1 MAAAQRRGEG
11 AGGEEVD
18 PRERFRAYR
27 KTGDIA
33 LRNEL
38 VEAHTPLAASVAK
51 RFARRGEPLDD
62 LIQVANFG
70 LVKAVERFDPEHGA
84 SFVSFAVPTM
94 LGEIKRHFRD
104 RTWSAKVPRSAKE
117 LLLRLSAATEELT
130 SDLQRSPTVSEVAE
144 RLGVTEDNVLEA
156 MEARSVYR
164 PASLSSLPSDRGGPP
179 RGETQLG
186 VTDRGLGGVEDRL
199 TVTRLLETL
208 PERERRIVELRFYED
223 LTQSEIAAIIG
234 ISQMHVS
241 RLLRQALGQLAARG
255 REPEPE
261 PAPPRA

>member
-1 MAAAQRRGEG
+1 MAPPERRPMSAEDRD
-11 AGGEEVD
+11 EL
-18 PRERFRAYR
+18 RERFREYR
-27 KTGDIA
+27 RTGAIEQ
-33 LRNEL
+33 RNAL
-38 VEAHTPLAASVAK
+38 VEAHTSLAASVAK

-104 RTWSAKVPRSAKE
+104 RTWTAKVPRSAKE
-117 LLLRLSAATEELT
+117 LLLRLSTANEELT
-130 SDLQRSPTVSEVAE
+130 AELQRSPTVAEVAV

-164 PASLSSLPSDRGGPP
+164 PASLSSLPSDRSGPP
-179 RGETQLG
+179 RLESQLG
-186 VTDRGLGGVEDRL
+186 VTDRDLGGVEDRL

-208 PERERRIVELRFYED
+208 PERERRIVELRFYQD
-223 LTQSEIAAIIG
+223 LTQSEIAAIVG

-241 RLLRQALGQLAARG
+241 RLLRQALSQLATRG
-255 REPEPE
+255 REPEP
-261 PAPPRA
+261 APPSR

>member
-1 MAAAQRRGEG
+1 MPRPDRRPANPDDRDELR
-11 AGGEEVD
+11 A
-18 PRERFRAYR
+18 RFREYR
-27 KTGDIA
+27 RSGDIA

-38 VEAHTPLAASVAK
+38 VEAHTSLAASVAK

-62 LIQVANFG
+62 LVQVANFG

-104 RTWSAKVPRSAKE
+104 RTWTARVPRSAKE
-117 LLLRLSAATEELT
+117 LLLRLSTANEELT
-130 SDLQRSPTVSEVAE
+130 AELQRSPTVAEVAE
-144 RLGVTEDNVLEA
+144 RLGVTEDSVLEA

-164 PASLSSLPSDRGGPP
+164 PASLSSLPSDRSGPP
-179 RGETQLG
+179 RLESQLG
-186 VTDRGLGGVEDRL
+186 VNDRDLGGVEDRL

-208 PERERRIVELRFYED
+208 PERERKIVELRFYED
-223 LTQSEIAAIIG
+223 LTQSEIAAIVG

-241 RLLRQALGQLAARG
+241 RLLRQALGQLGARG
-255 REPEPE
+255 REPEP
-261 PAPPRA
+261 APPSR

>member
-1 MAAAQRRGEG
+1 MAPPERRPMSAEDRD
-11 AGGEEVD
+11 EL
-18 PRERFRAYR
+18 RERFREYR
-27 KTGDIA
+27 RTGAIEQ
-33 LRNEL
+33 RNAL
-38 VEAHTPLAASVAK
+38 VEAHTSLAASVAK

-104 RTWSAKVPRSAKE
+104 RTWTAKVPRSAKE
-117 LLLRLSAATEELT
+117 LLLRLSTANEELT
-130 SDLQRSPTVSEVAE
+130 AELQRSPTVAEVAV

-164 PASLSSLPSDRGGPP
+164 PASLSSLPSDRSGPP
-179 RGETQLG
+179 RLESQLG
-186 VTDRGLGGVEDRL
+186 VNDRDLGGVEDRL

-208 PERERRIVELRFYED
+208 PERERRIVELRFYQD
-223 LTQSEIAAIIG
+223 LTQSEIAAIVG

-241 RLLRQALGQLAARG
+241 RLLRQALSQLATRG
-255 REPEPE
+255 REPEP
-261 PAPPRA
+261 APPGR

>member
-1 MAAAQRRGEG
+1 MPAPGRRSTVGDK
-11 AGGEEVD
+11 AD
-18 PRERFRAYR
+18 PRDRFRAYR
-27 KTGDIA
+27 ESGDLA

-38 VEAHTPLAASVAK
+38 VEAHTALATSVAK

-62 LIQVANFG
+62 LVQVAHFG
-70 LVKAVERFDPEHGA
+70 LVKAVERFDPDHGA

-117 LLLRLSAATEELT
+117 LLLRLSSATEDLT
-130 SDLQRSPTVSEVAE
+130 AELQRSPTVQEVAE
-144 RLGVTEDNVLEA
+144 RLGVTEDEVLEA

-164 PASLSSLPSDRGGPP
+164 PTSLSSLPSERGGQG
-179 RGETQLG
+179 RAETQLG
-186 VTDRGLGGVEDRL
+186 AADQELSGVEDRL
-199 TVTRLLETL
+199 TVTTLLASL

-223 LTQSEIAAIIG
+223 LTQSEIASIVG

-255 REPEPE
+255 RAAEPPPEP
-261 PAPPRA
+261 